1 MLSTRFALVALVL
14 AVGSYGCASSS
25 DKSVKT
31 NYKTQW
37 TTVKGDV
44 KATTSA
50 AEAVL
55 KDYDL
60 LETKSSATN
69 IDGMASGKKANGTKV
84 DVTVTKATDTTS
96 NLSVEVGALGDPSLG
111 TEIARKIKARTEGS
125 ATTKP

>member
-1 MLSTRFALVALVL
+1 MQSTRFALGALVL
-14 AVGSYGCASSS
+14 AVALYGCASSS

-44 KATTSA
+44 KSTTSA

-69 IDGMASGKKANGTKV
+69 VQK
-84 DVTVTKATDTTS
+84 
-96 NLSVEVGALGDPSLG
+96 
-111 TEIARKIKARTEGS
+111 
-125 ATTKP
+125 